1 MRVLSNLAVK
11 KLCFCSLLFPSAG
24 RKWNIAGTNVRS
36 EPLSF
41 VKSAGGAPGTRALV
55 PGALIENDM
64 AKTVCLHD
72 YQKDIMRRLSEE
84 WLTHRSVMVQMPTG
98 TGKTHVLAAVVSS
111 FLTDG
116 KRTVW
121 IVAHRR
127 ELVAQIEE
135 TVAKYGTSLTD
146 GCIRVMSIQWLT
158 RHYDDVVE
166 KPELVI
172 IDEAHHAQ
180 ARTYRILWSRCPEAK
195 FLGLTA
201 TPCRMGR
208 SGFTDLFDSLVCS
221 WSVAEFIRK
230 GWLSSFDYVS
240 IRANSREQ
248 RLIDSLEKR
257 GADGDYQIR
266 EMNDVLNRHTSIE
279 RLYRSVLEYAD
290 GKKGIVYAVSIDH
303 ARNIAA
309 YYSGKGLDAA
319 AIDSHTPT
327 AERGRMV
334 EDFKTGRIKVLVN
347 VDVFSEGFDCPD
359 VEFVQ
364 MARPT
369 LSLAKYLQQAGR
381 GLRKSTGKET
391 CVLIDN
397 VGLYRVFGLPTMAWD
412 WEAMFRGDMAGRGI
426 RTVRHGNGTSP
437 ETVTAEDS
445 CQDFGMEMIV
455 SHDRLLSAIALQK
468 TPNPCKRPELRAWHD
483 KNSGL
488 WGLCRGRNKITA
500 PVFVTVFDI
509 RHDMAAVRLSDKNC
523 GLVNAC
529 GEIIRKEGY
538 CQSMKFMRNN
548 FLTVQKPNGRSDYID
563 LYNLRSYR
571 EKPEVKRFGD
581 VEMLKVGRMYYSRT
595 KNLYASKLNLSGGYI
610 YDHKFYVAIFD
621 YNASVQCYIDD
632 PHMAGFPWGYACLL
646 GGDHDSYYWICRWLV
661 DGSIIVTDIGG
672 KYYHVT
678 DCGEK
683 NTSDVT
689 SRQRR
694 ERNVWPRWSDWQS
707 MRGRYGI
714 WRNPRK

>member
-146 GCIRVMSIQWLT
+146 GCVRVMSIQWLT

-180 ARTYRILWSRCPEAK
+180 ARTYRMLWNWCPEAK

-208 SGFTDLFDSLVCS
+208 TGFTDLFDSLVCS

-266 EMNDVLNRHTSIE
+266 EMNDVLNRHTSIDQ
-279 RLYRSVLEYAD
+279 LYRSVLEYAD

-381 GLRKSTGKET
+381 GLRKSAGKKT

-426 RTVRHGNGTSP
+426 RTARHGNGTSP

-455 SHDRLLSAIALQK
+455 SHDRLLSVIALQK
-468 TPNPCKRPELRAWHD
+468 TPNPSKRPELRAWQD
-483 KNSGL
+483 RNSRL
-488 WGLCRGRNKITA
+488 WGLCRGRKKITV

-509 RHDMAAVRLSDKNC
+509 RHDMAAVRLSDKIC

-571 EKPEVKRFGD
+571 EKPEVRRFGD

-610 YDHKFYVAIFD
+610 YNHKFYVAIFD

-646 GGDHDSYYWICRWLV
+646 GGDHDSYYWICRWLA

>member
-41 VKSAGGAPGTRALV
+41 VKSAGEAPGTRALV

-509 RHDMAAVRLSDKNC
+509 RHDMAAVRLSDKIC

-563 LYNLRSYR
+563 LYNLRSYK
-571 EKPEVKRFGD
+571 EKPEVRRFGD

-621 YNASVQCYIDD
+621 YSASVQCYIDD
-632 PHMAGFPWGYACLL
+632 PHMAGFPWDMPVSSVVIMTVTIGYA
-646 GGDHDSYYWICRWLV
+646 
-661 DGSIIVTDIGG
+661 DG
-672 KYYHVT
+672 
-678 DCGEK
+678 
-683 NTSDVT
+683 
-689 SRQRR
+689 
-694 ERNVWPRWSDWQS
+694 
-707 MRGRYGI
+707 
-714 WRNPRK
+714 WRMEASS

>member
-41 VKSAGGAPGTRALV
+41 VKSAGEAPGTRALV

-509 RHDMAAVRLSDKNC
+509 RHDMAAVRLSDKIC

-563 LYNLRSYR
+563 LYNLRSYK
-571 EKPEVKRFGD
+571 EKPEVRRFGD

-595 KNLYASKLNLSGGYI
+595 KNLYASKLNLSGG
-610 YDHKFYVAIFD
+610 
-621 YNASVQCYIDD
+621 
-632 PHMAGFPWGYACLL
+632 
-646 GGDHDSYYWICRWLV
+646 
-661 DGSIIVTDIGG
+661 
-672 KYYHVT
+672 
-678 DCGEK
+678 
-683 NTSDVT
+683 
-689 SRQRR
+689 
-694 ERNVWPRWSDWQS
+694 
-707 MRGRYGI
+707 
-714 WRNPRK
+714 

>member
-41 VKSAGGAPGTRALV
+41 VKSAGEAPGTRALV

-509 RHDMAAVRLSDKNC
+509 RHDMAAVRLSDKIC

-529 GEIIRKEGY
+529 GEIIRKEGN
-538 CQSMKFMRNN
+538 CQSMKFRRNN
-548 FLTVQKPNGRSDYID
+548 FLTWL
-563 LYNLRSYR
+563 LYKS
-571 EKPEVKRFGD
+571 EAADEED
-581 VEMLKVGRMYYSRT
+581 
-595 KNLYASKLNLSGGYI
+595 SGE
-610 YDHKFYVAIFD
+610 
-621 YNASVQCYIDD
+621 
-632 PHMAGFPWGYACLL
+632 
-646 GGDHDSYYWICRWLV
+646 V
-661 DGSIIVTDIGG
+661 DGGLSVEKEGG
-672 KYYHVT
+672 R
-678 DCGEK
+678 GEG
-683 NTSDVT
+683 
-689 SRQRR
+689 
-694 ERNVWPRWSDWQS
+694 EGG
-707 MRGRYGI
+707 GR
-714 WRNPRK
+714 

>member
-1 MRVLSNLAVK
+1 M
-11 KLCFCSLLFPSAG
+11 
-24 RKWNIAGTNVRS
+24 
-36 EPLSF
+36 
-41 VKSAGGAPGTRALV
+41 
-55 PGALIENDM
+55 
-64 AKTVCLHD
+64 
-72 YQKDIMRRLSEE
+72 
-84 WLTHRSVMVQMPTG
+84 
-98 TGKTHVLAAVVSS
+98 
-111 FLTDG
+111 
-116 KRTVW
+116 
-121 IVAHRR
+121 
-127 ELVAQIEE
+127 
-135 TVAKYGTSLTD
+135 
-146 GCIRVMSIQWLT
+146 
-158 RHYDDVVE
+158 
-166 KPELVI
+166 
-172 IDEAHHAQ
+172 
-180 ARTYRILWSRCPEAK
+180 
-195 FLGLTA
+195 
-201 TPCRMGR
+201 
-208 SGFTDLFDSLVCS
+208 
-221 WSVAEFIRK
+221 AEFIRK

-319 AIDSHTPT
+319 AIDSHTPA

-334 EDFKTGRIKVLVN
+334 EDFKTGRIRVLVN

>member
-64 AKTVCLHD
+64 AKTVCLHY
-72 YQKDIMRRLSEE
+72 YQEDIIQRLSEE
-84 WLTHRSVMVQMPTG
+84 WRTHRSVMVQMPTG

-127 ELVAQIEE
+127 ELVEQIEK

-146 GCIRVMSIQWLT
+146 GCVRVMSIQWLT

-180 ARTYRILWSRCPEAK
+180 ARTYRMLWNWCPEAK

-319 AIDSHTPT
+319 AIDSHTPA

-334 EDFKTGRIKVLVN
+334 EDFKTGRIRVLVN

-426 RTVRHGNGTSP
+426 RTIRHGNGTSP
-437 ETVTAEDS
+437 ETVTAEDL

-509 RHDMAAVRLSDKNC
+509 RHDITGYKGCLPFSSRIERGNTYQTVNTFLRLQKSVCVLSVYLESNGFHTSFISIQIVQYFDGKALALSPACVHTIQHTAPVHRLGTTRARVQLEDRVAAVVLAGQEC
-523 GLVNAC
+523 LCA
-529 GEIIRKEGY
+529 EFF
-538 CQSMKFMRNN
+538 Q
-548 FLTVQKPNGRSDYID
+548 L
-563 LYNLRSYR
+563 
-571 EKPEVKRFGD
+571 
-581 VEMLKVGRMYYSRT
+581 
-595 KNLYASKLNLSGGYI
+595 
-610 YDHKFYVAIFD
+610 FD
-621 YNASVQCYIDD
+621 ELI
-632 PHMAGFPWGYACLL
+632 
-646 GGDHDSYYWICRWLV
+646 
-661 DGSIIVTDIGG
+661 
-672 KYYHVT
+672 
-678 DCGEK
+678 
-683 NTSDVT
+683 
-689 SRQRR
+689 
-694 ERNVWPRWSDWQS
+694 
-707 MRGRYGI
+707 
-714 WRNPRK
+714 

>member
-1 MRVLSNLAVK
+1 M
-11 KLCFCSLLFPSAG
+11 FCSLLFPSAG

-509 RHDMAAVRLSDKNC
+509 RHDMAAVRLSDKIC

-563 LYNLRSYR
+563 LYNLRSYK
-571 EKPEVKRFGD
+571 EKPEVRRFGD

-595 KNLYASKLNLSGGYI
+595 K
-610 YDHKFYVAIFD
+610 
-621 YNASVQCYIDD
+621 
-632 PHMAGFPWGYACLL
+632 
-646 GGDHDSYYWICRWLV
+646 ICMQA
-661 DGSIIVTDIGG
+661 
-672 KYYHVT
+672 
-678 DCGEK
+678 
-683 NTSDVT
+683 N
-689 SRQRR
+689 
-694 ERNVWPRWSDWQS
+694 
-707 MRGRYGI
+707 
-714 WRNPRK
+714 

>member
-146 GCIRVMSIQWLT
+146 GCVRVMSIQWLT

-180 ARTYRILWSRCPEAK
+180 ARTYRMLWNWCPEAK

-208 SGFTDLFDSLVCS
+208 TGFTDLFDSLVCS

-266 EMNDVLNRHTSIE
+266 EMNDVLNRHTSIDQ
-279 RLYRSVLEYAD
+279 LYRSVLEYAD

-381 GLRKSTGKET
+381 GLRKSAGKKT

-426 RTVRHGNGTSP
+426 RTARHGNGTSP

-455 SHDRLLSAIALQK
+455 SHDRLLSVIALQK
-468 TPNPCKRPELRAWHD
+468 TPNPSKRPELRAWQD
-483 KNSGL
+483 RNSRL
-488 WGLCRGRNKITA
+488 WGLCRGRKKITA

-509 RHDMAAVRLSDKNC
+509 RHDMAAVRLSDKIC

-571 EKPEVKRFGD
+571 EKPEVRRFGD

-610 YDHKFYVAIFD
+610 YNHKFYVAIFD

-646 GGDHDSYYWICRWLV
+646 GGDHDSYYWICRWLA

>member
-1 MRVLSNLAVK
+1 MRILSNLAVK

-24 RKWNIAGTNVRS
+24 RKWNIAGTNVRL

-135 TVAKYGTSLTD
+135 IVAKYGTSLTD

-208 SGFTDLFDSLVCS
+208 SGFTDLFDSLICS

-319 AIDSHTPT
+319 AIDSHTPA

-334 EDFKTGRIKVLVN
+334 EDFKTGRVKVLVN

-437 ETVTAEDS
+437 ETVTAEDL

-646 GGDHDSYYWICRWLV
+646 CGDHDSYYWICRWLA

>member
-24 RKWNIAGTNVRS
+24 RKWNIAGTNVRL

-135 TVAKYGTSLTD
+135 IVAKYGTSLTD

-208 SGFTDLFDSLVCS
+208 SGFTDLFDSLICS

-319 AIDSHTPT
+319 AIDSHTPA

-334 EDFKTGRIKVLVN
+334 EDFKTGRVKVLVN

-437 ETVTAEDS
+437 ETVTAEDL

-646 GGDHDSYYWICRWLV
+646 CGDHDSYYWICRWLA